1 MYNPKTAFPQ
11 ISITEV
17 GGGDWELK
25 TNDTTY
31 KLPIAYRGHHCPVCK
46 TYLQQLDKM
55 VKQFSERN
63 VELVPFSSDT
73 KERARQTINE

>member
-31 KLPIAYRGHHCPVCK
+31 KLPIAYRGHHCRSARLIC
-46 TYLQQLDKM
+46 
-55 VKQFSERN
+55 N
-63 VELVPFSSDT
+63 SSA
-73 KERARQTINE
+73 KW